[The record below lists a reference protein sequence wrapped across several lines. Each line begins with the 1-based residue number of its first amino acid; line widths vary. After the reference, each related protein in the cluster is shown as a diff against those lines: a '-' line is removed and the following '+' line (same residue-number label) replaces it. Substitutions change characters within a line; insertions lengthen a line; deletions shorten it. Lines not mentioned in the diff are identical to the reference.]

1 MSTISKRDHRRDL
14 TLGWRNVDSAG
25 MPIRGRISFPV
36 LLGIATVFG
45 VSSTIQ
51 AYWLSRVSGDHKPMG
66 LQLLLLN
73 LVYWYVPAL
82 LAPVI
87 VKLATTY
94 QIRRGKLTVFALV
107 HVTGA
112 LAYSVVHTAAM
123 LGMRAALM
131 NRAPVKGW
139 WYAARM
145 EYLTQ
150 LDWMFMT
157 YLFLVGLAHALEFR
171 RESDRR
177 AVDSA
182 QLEMRLVEAQLQAL
196 QRQLHPHFLFNTL
209 NAIAGLMRTDVDA
222 ADRMM
227 DRLGDL
233 LRMTL
238 NTSNIQE
245 VPLKE
250 ELEVLQKYLDI
261 EQVRL
266 GNRMTVSIDIDPE
279 ALDAQLPNFL
289 LQPLVENAV
298 RHGIAPRAEPGQLGI
313 SASHRGNRLTIEIL
327 NSGDGV
333 PPHRLTLLNQ
343 GVGLA
348 NTRARL
354 EHRYPND
361 HRLVFSNAD
370 PGFRVTVEIPFTV
383 DRSQAEA
390 IRVGAA

>member
-1 MSTISKRDHRRDL
+1 MT
-14 TLGWRNVDSAG
+14 T
-25 MPIRGRISFPV
+25 RGRISFPV

-51 AYWLSRVSGDHKPMG
+51 AYWLSRVTGNNEPMRVH
-66 LQLLLLN
+66 LLVLN

-87 VKLATTY
+87 VKLATKY
-94 QIRRGKLTVFALV
+94 QIRRGRLTTFAMV
-107 HVTGA
+107 HLSGA
-112 LAYSVVHTAAM
+112 LAYSLIHTAAM
-123 LGMRAALM
+123 LGTRALLM
-131 NRAPVKGW
+131 NGHFAKGW
-139 WYAARM
+139 WFAARV

-209 NAIAGLMRTDVDA
+209 NAIAGLMRSDVDA

-266 GNRMTVSIDIDPE
+266 GNRMTVNIDIDAE

-298 RHGIAPRAEPGQLGI
+298 RHGIAPRVEPGQLVIG
-313 SASHRGNRLTIEIL
+313 ASHLGNRLTIDIF

-361 HRLVFSNAD
+361 HRLVFSNAS
-370 PGFRVTVEIPFTV
+370 PGFRVTVDIPFIV
-383 DRSQAEA
+383 DRSLTDA
-390 IRVGAA
+390 IKVGAA

>member
-1 MSTISKRDHRRDL
+1 MPRR
-14 TLGWRNVDSAG
+14 A
-25 MPIRGRISFPV
+25 RISLPV
-36 LLGIATVFG
+36 LLGIATAFT

-51 AYWLSRVSGDHKPMG
+51 AYWIAKLKGIDEPIWVH
-66 LQLLLLN
+66 LLLN

-82 LAPVI
+82 LAPGI
-87 VKLATTY
+87 MWLATRY
-94 QIRRGKLTVFALV
+94 QMHRGAIAKFALV
-107 HVTGA
+107 HISGA
-112 LAYSVVHTAAM
+112 LAYSLIHTAAM
-123 LGMRAALM
+123 LGVRWYIDESSLGRNWWNAALSEFL
-131 NRAPVKGW
+131 W
-139 WYAARM
+139 
-145 EYLTQ
+145 Q

-171 RESDRR
+171 RESERR
-177 AVDSA
+177 ALDAA
-182 QLEMRLVEAQLQAL
+182 QLETRLVEAQLQAL

-209 NAIAGLMRTDVDA
+209 NAIAGLMRSDVDA

-233 LRMTL
+233 LRMAL

-250 ELEVLQKYLDI
+250 ELEMLQTYLDI

-266 GNRMTVSIDIDPE
+266 GDRMTVNIDIDPD

-298 RHGIAPRAEPGQLGI
+298 RHGIAPRIEPSLLGI
-313 SASHRGNRLTIEIL
+313 SASRQANRLAIEIF

-361 HRLVFSNAD
+361 HSLVFSNAS
-370 PGFRVTVEIPFTV
+370 PGFRVTINIPFAV
-383 DRSQAEA
+383 DRSMSES
-390 IRVGAA
+390 ISIGAA

>member
-1 MSTISKRDHRRDL
+1 
-14 TLGWRNVDSAG
+14 
-25 MPIRGRISFPV
+25 MPTRGRIPLTV
-36 LLGIATVFG
+36 LLGAAWVF
-45 VSSTIQ
+45 VASSTIQ
-51 AYWLSRVSGDHKPMG
+51 AYFLERVYGDTHPMI
-66 LQLLLLN
+66 LQLLVLN
-73 LVYWYVPAL
+73 SVYWYVPAL

-87 VKLATTY
+87 IRLATKY
-94 QIRRGKLTVFALV
+94 PFGKGRIGVPVLV
-107 HVTGA
+107 HVP
-112 LAYSVVHTAAM
+112 
-123 LGMRAALM
+123 AALTYSLINWTAM
-131 NRAPVKGW
+131 FATRMAILQKTPAGGW
-139 WYAARM
+139 WRYEQI
-145 EYLTQ
+145 EYLRQ
-150 LDWMFMT
+150 LDWMLMT
-157 YLFLVGLAHALEFR
+157 YLFVVGVTHALEYR
-171 RESDRR
+171 RESERSSL
-177 AVDSA
+177 DSA
-182 QLEMRLVEAQLQAL
+182 QLETRLVEAQLQAL

-209 NAIAGLMRTDVDA
+209 NAIAGLMRSDVDA

-245 VPLKE
+245 VSLKE

-266 GNRMTVSIDIDPE
+266 GDRMTVSIDIDPE

-298 RHGIAPRAEPGQLGI
+298 RHGIAPHVQPGQLAI
-313 SASHRGNRLTIEIL
+313 SACRCENRLAIEIL
-327 NSGDGV
+327 NSGGGV

-370 PGFRVTVEIPFTV
+370 PGFRVTVNIPFTV
-383 DRSQAEA
+383 DRALA
-390 IRVGAA
+390 DPIRVGAA

>member
-1 MSTISKRDHRRDL
+1 M
-14 TLGWRNVDSAG
+14 GWRNVDSAE
-25 MPIRGRISFPV
+25 MTIRGRISYPV

-51 AYWLSRVSGDHKPMG
+51 GYGLARALGESNPM
-66 LQLLLLN
+66 LLHLLVLN

-87 VKLATTY
+87 MGLATRY
-94 QIRRGKLTVFALV
+94 QIGRGRLTVFALV
-107 HVTGA
+107 HVAGA

-123 LGMRAALM
+123 FGTRAALM
-131 NRAPVKGW
+131 SQAPARGW
-139 WYAARM
+139 WWAARV
-145 EYLTQ
+145 EYLRQ
-150 LDWMFMT
+150 LDWLFMT

-209 NAIAGLMRTDVDA
+209 NAIAGLMRSDVDA

-245 VPLKE
+245 VSLKE

-266 GNRMTVSIDIDPE
+266 GDRMTVNIDIDPD

-298 RHGIAPRAEPGQLGI
+298 RHGIAPRVRPGQVDI
-313 SASHRGNRLTIEIL
+313 SASRLGNRLAIDIL

-361 HRLVFSNAD
+361 HSLVFSNAN
-370 PGFRVTVEIPFTV
+370 PGFRVTVNIPFAL
-383 DRSQAEA
+383 DRSMADP

>member
-1 MSTISKRDHRRDL
+1 MLI
-14 TLGWRNVDSAG
+14 VAE
-25 MPIRGRISFPV
+25 MPSRGRISFPV
-36 LLGIATVFG
+36 LLGIATAFG

-51 AYWLSRVSGDHKPMG
+51 SYGLHRVLGEKDPMI
-66 LQLLLLN
+66 LEILVAN

-87 VKLATTY
+87 VTLASRY
-94 QIRRGKLTVFALV
+94 PFRRGHISRFLLV
-107 HVTGA
+107 HVSA
-112 LAYSVVHTAAM
+112 VLVYSIMNIAAM
-123 LGMRAALM
+123 FATRFALGVQPDSRGL
-131 NRAPVKGW
+131 W
-139 WYAARM
+139 WTIRV
-145 EYLTQ
+145 EYLRQ
-150 LDWMFMT
+150 LDWMLMT
-157 YLFLVGLAHALEFR
+157 YWFVVGVTHALEFR
-171 RESDRR
+171 RESERR
-177 AVDSA
+177 ALDSA
-182 QLEMRLVEAQLQAL
+182 QLETRLVEAQLQSL

-209 NAIAGLMRTDVDA
+209 NAIAGLMRSDVDA

-245 VPLKE
+245 VALKE

-266 GNRMTVSIDIDPE
+266 GDRMTVNIDIDPD

-298 RHGIAPRAEPGQLGI
+298 RHGIAPRVEPGQLRI
-313 SASHRGNRLTIEIL
+313 SATRHSNRLTIDIL
-327 NSGDGV
+327 NSGDNV

-361 HRLVFSNAD
+361 HSLVFSNAD
-370 PGFRVTVEIPFTV
+370 PGFRVTVNIPFAV
-383 DRSQAEA
+383 DRSVSDS

>member
-1 MSTISKRDHRRDL
+1 MT
-14 TLGWRNVDSAG
+14 A
-25 MPIRGRISFPV
+25 RGRISLPV

-51 AYWLSRVSGDHKPMG
+51 AYWLSRVSDVKEPMG
-66 LQLLLLN
+66 LYLFVLN
-73 LVYWYVPAL
+73 IVYWYVPAL
-82 LAPVI
+82 LAPI
-87 VKLATTY
+87 IMATATRY
-94 QIRRGKLTVFALV
+94 QIGRGRWHVSALV
-107 HVTGA
+107 HVLGA
-112 LAYSVVHTAAM
+112 LGYSIIHTAAM
-123 LGMRAALM
+123 LGTRAALM
-131 NRAPVKGW
+131 RGVPPARGW
-139 WYAARM
+139 WFAARV

-171 RESDRR
+171 RESERH

-209 NAIAGLMRTDVDA
+209 NAIAGLMRSDVDA

-245 VPLKE
+245 VSLKE

-261 EQVRL
+261 EQARFGDRL
-266 GNRMTVSIDIDPE
+266 SVTMDIDPE
-279 ALDAQLPNFL
+279 ALDAQVPNFL

-298 RHGIAPRAEPGQLGI
+298 RHGVVPHARLGRLSV
-313 SASHRGNRLTIEIL
+313 SALRGEGRLTIKIAD
-327 NSGDGV
+327 SGDGV
-333 PPHRLTLLNQ
+333 APHRLTLLNQ

-361 HRLVFSNAD
+361 HTLVFSNVNG
-370 PGFRVTVEIPFTV
+370 GFQVSLNIPFVV
-383 DRSQAEA
+383 DRRAVEPFDDARSRPA
-390 IRVGAA
+390 RVGAA

>member
-1 MSTISKRDHRRDL
+1 MSIVHQ
-14 TLGWRNVDSAG
+14 
-25 MPIRGRISFPV
+25 MPTRGRISFPV

-45 VSSTIQ
+45 VSSTLQ
-51 AYWLSRVSGDHKPMG
+51 AYWLSRVSGEHEPMRVH
-66 LQLLLLN
+66 LLILN
-73 LVYWYVPAL
+73 MVYWYVPAL

-87 VKLATTY
+87 MKLATRY
-94 QIRRGKLTVFALV
+94 QIRRTSLTKFAAV
-107 HVTGA
+107 HLTGA
-112 LAYSVVHTAAM
+112 LAYSLIHTAAM
-123 LGMRAALM
+123 LGTRAALM
-131 NRAPVKGW
+131 NGRFTRGW
-139 WYAARM
+139 WFAARV

-245 VPLKE
+245 VSLKE

-266 GNRMTVSIDIDPE
+266 GDRMTVNIDIDPD

-298 RHGIAPRAEPGQLGI
+298 RHGIAPRVEPGQLAI
-313 SASHRGNRLTIEIL
+313 SASRQVNRLRIEIL

-343 GVGLA
+343 GVGVA

-361 HRLVFSNAD
+361 HSLVFSNAD

-383 DRSQAEA
+383 DRSLTDA

>member
-1 MSTISKRDHRRDL
+1 
-14 TLGWRNVDSAG
+14 
-25 MPIRGRISFPV
+25 
-36 LLGIATVFG
+36 
-45 VSSTIQ
+45 
-51 AYWLSRVSGDHKPMG
+51 
-66 LQLLLLN
+66 
-73 LVYWYVPAL
+73 
-82 LAPVI
+82 
-87 VKLATTY
+87 
-94 QIRRGKLTVFALV
+94 
-107 HVTGA
+107 
-112 LAYSVVHTAAM
+112 
-123 LGMRAALM
+123 
-131 NRAPVKGW
+131 
-139 WYAARM
+139 
-145 EYLTQ
+145 
-150 LDWMFMT
+150 MFMT

-266 GNRMTVSIDIDPE
+266 GNRLTVDIDIDAE
-279 ALDAQLPNFL
+279 TLDAQVPNFL

-298 RHGIAPRAEPGQLGI
+298 RHGIAPRVEPGQLAI
-313 SASHRGNRLTIEIL
+313 SASHRGDRLTIEIFD
-327 NSGDGV
+327 SGDGV

-354 EHRYPND
+354 EHRYPHD
-361 HRLVFSNAD
+361 HRLVFSNVSA
-370 PGFRVTVEIPFTV
+370 GFRVTVEHSVYRRPLAGRR
-383 DRSQAEA
+383 RSEWVPHDQNSHAG
-390 IRVGAA
+390 RRR

>member
-1 MSTISKRDHRRDL
+1 MLI
-14 TLGWRNVDSAG
+14 VAE
-25 MPIRGRISFPV
+25 MPSRGRISFPV
-36 LLGIATVFG
+36 LLGIATAFG

-51 AYWLSRVSGDHKPMG
+51 AYWLSKVVGHNETLRNHLV
-66 LQLLLLN
+66 LN

-87 VKLATTY
+87 VSLATRY
-94 QIRRGKLTVFALV
+94 QIRRGGLTVFALV

-112 LAYSVVHTAAM
+112 LTYSLVHTLAM
-123 LGMRAALM
+123 LGTEAALM
-131 NRAPVKGW
+131 DGPSAEGW
-139 WYAARM
+139 WFMARV
-145 EYLTQ
+145 EFLKQ
-150 LDWMFMT
+150 LDWMLMT

-177 AVDSA
+177 ALDAA

-209 NAIAGLMRTDVDA
+209 NAIAGLMRSDVDA

-245 VPLKE
+245 VSLKE

-266 GNRMTVSIDIDPE
+266 GDRLTVNIVIDADT
-279 ALDAQLPNFL
+279 LDAQVPNFL

-298 RHGIAPRAEPGQLGI
+298 RHGIAPRVEPGQLGI
-313 SASHRGNRLTIEIL
+313 NASRHANRLAIEIF
-327 NSGDGV
+327 NSGEGV

-361 HRLVFSNAD
+361 HSLVFSNAN
-370 PGFRVTVEIPFTV
+370 PGFRVTVNIPFAV
-383 DRSQAEA
+383 DRSLAES

>member
-1 MSTISKRDHRRDL
+1 M
-14 TLGWRNVDSAG
+14 
-25 MPIRGRISFPV
+25 
-36 LLGIATVFG
+36 
-45 VSSTIQ
+45 
-51 AYWLSRVSGDHKPMG
+51 
-66 LQLLLLN
+66 
-73 LVYWYVPAL
+73 VYWYVPAL
-82 LAPVI
+82 LAPVV
-87 VKLATTY
+87 VKLATKY
-94 QIRRGKLTVFALV
+94 QIRRGRLMTFAAV

-112 LAYSVVHTAAM
+112 LAYSLIHTAAM
-123 LGMRAALM
+123 LGTRALLM
-131 NRAPVKGW
+131 NGRLSKGW
-139 WYAARM
+139 WYAARV

-182 QLEMRLVEAQLQAL
+182 QLEMRLVEAQLQSL

-209 NAIAGLMRTDVDA
+209 NAIAGLMRSDVDA

-266 GNRMTVSIDIDPE
+266 GNRMTVTIDIDPE

-298 RHGIAPRAEPGQLGI
+298 RHGIAPHAEPGLLSV
-313 SASHRGNRLTIEIL
+313 SASRRDNRLTIEIL

-383 DRSQAEA
+383 DRSLTEA

>member
-1 MSTISKRDHRRDL
+1 MTS
-14 TLGWRNVDSAG
+14 
-25 MPIRGRISFPV
+25 RGRISLPV
-36 LLGIATVFG
+36 LLGIATAFG

-51 AYWLSRVSGDHKPMG
+51 AYWLSRVSGEIEPMG
-66 LQLLLLN
+66 LYLFALN
-73 LVYWYVPAL
+73 MVYWYVPAL
-82 LAPVI
+82 LAPI
-87 VKLATTY
+87 IMSMATRY
-94 QIRRGKLTVFALV
+94 QIGRGRWHVSAVV
-107 HVTGA
+107 HVSGA
-112 LAYSVVHTAAM
+112 LAYSIIHTAAM
-123 LGMRAALM
+123 LGTRAALM
-131 NRAPVKGW
+131 RGNPPARGW
-139 WYAARM
+139 WYAARV

-245 VPLKE
+245 VSLKE

-261 EQVRL
+261 EQTRL
-266 GNRMTVSIDIDPE
+266 GDRLSVDMDIDPE
-279 ALDAQLPNFL
+279 TLDAQVPNFL

-298 RHGIAPRAEPGQLGI
+298 RHGIAPHARPG
-313 SASHRGNRLTIEIL
+313 RLEIGAARDGARL
-327 NSGDGV
+327 AIRIGDSGDGV
-333 PPHRLTLLNQ
+333 APHRLTLLNQ

-361 HRLVFSNAD
+361 HALVFSNVD
-370 PGFRVTVEIPFTV
+370 EGFRVTVSIPFAA
-383 DRSQAEA
+383 DRGAVEPV
-390 IRVGAA
+390 RVGAA